1 MAERQRRS
9 KWQVHESTARALCQ
23 LTFLLCGMLPLGLCL
38 YWSAQQFL
46 PTYQRHQAKLWEQF
60 LTSQLGVSVKVAAY
74 ESRAPERF
82 ALHEIRLNHP
92 ETGASIGRVR
102 MAEVQRSDGKWAIRL
117 SQPEL
122 EERELATAWRIAHD
136 WFLCRPQTGSQ
147 AARLG
152 MSELT
157 IHTVQGN
164 QRILR
169 DVTTTLLP
177 AAEATLLS
185 IQFRPSAP
193 DASSNSKGTDRE
205 YAKPVQCIVKR
216 HHRAEGLK
224 TEMQLRTGS
233 VAVPCGL
240 LADLTPWGGRLG
252 TSATFTGTLDLELR
266 SDSWRAML
274 TDGRLSNIE
283 FGALTADSEVALS
296 GTGEVNFEQL
306 ALSQQGIELASAS
319 GGIRN
324 GKMAAGLF
332 HALEKY
338 LGVAVQGTNQ
348 VSLYGF
354 DQLDFALHIRQPSL
368 HFVCLMS
375 DAQGLLAARGREQ
388 WNTPL
393 PLENVV
399 AALASCSAPSASS
412 AANTGAEDTDAGKL
426 PTTWLSK
433 LALVWLPLGD
443 PQWQAETER
452 EARQTPQTTSGRLAR
467 APATPPRTTP

>member
-23 LTFLLCGMLPLGLCL
+23 LTFVLGGMLPLGLCL

-46 PTYQRHQAKLWEQF
+46 PTYQRHQAMLWEQL

-82 ALHEIRLNHP
+82 ALHEIRLDHP
-92 ETGASIGRVR
+92 ETGANIGRVR

-117 SQPEL
+117 TQPEL
-122 EERELATAWRIAHD
+122 EERELATAWKIVHD
-136 WFLCRPQTGSQ
+136 WFLCRPQTSSQ
-147 AARLG
+147 AARVG
-152 MSELT
+152 MNELT
-157 IHTVQGN
+157 IHTGQGK

-169 DVTTTLLP
+169 EVTTTLLP
-177 AAEATLLS
+177 AAEATLLN

-193 DASSNSKGTDRE
+193 DATSDSSGTDGE
-205 YAKPVQCIVKR
+205 KSKPVQWIVKR
-216 HHRAEGLK
+216 HHLAEGLK

-240 LADLTPWGGRLG
+240 LADLTPWSGRLG
-252 TSATFTGTLDLELR
+252 ARAMFTGTLDIELR
-266 SDSWRAML
+266 SDSWRAVL
-274 TDGRLSNIE
+274 TDGRLSGIE
-283 FGALTADSEVALS
+283 FGALTADSEATLS
-296 GTGEVNFEQL
+296 GTGELFFEQFV
-306 ALSQQGIELASAS
+306 LSQQGIELAH
-319 GGIRN
+319 GGGEIRN
-324 GKMAAGLF
+324 GKIAAGLF

-348 VSLYGF
+348 VSVYGF
-354 DQLDFALHIRQPSL
+354 DQLKFATHICKPNLHL
-368 HFVCLMS
+368 WCEMS
-375 DAQGLLAARGREQ
+375 DAAGLLASRDQ
-388 WNTPL
+388 WDTPL

-399 AALASCSAPSASS
+399 AALASCSAPSVSDLADTGSTGSGS
-412 AANTGAEDTDAGKL
+412 AVV

-443 PQWQAETER
+443 PQWQA
-452 EARQTPQTTSGRLAR
+452 AQAQLRLSSLQVQSVNE
-467 APATPPRTTP
+467 